1 MPIYF
6 SSKLKSVCRVKEVK
20 DSLFKVYNVVFLRW
34 RMSAFT
40 PKIANIKNPTLKT
53 K

>member
-20 DSLFKVYNVVFLRW
+20 DSLFKVYNVVFLWW
-34 RMSAFT
+34 RMMPSIDDCGELELT
-40 PKIANIKNPTLKT
+40 QG
-53 K
+53 